1 MVDKNNK
8 NPLEELYTDSGQM
21 DQAAL
26 LSILKPYVRLH
37 KDSTTIIYTPT
48 GIGLSAAKKIILLF
62 LAKKA
67 LYLLGVISSELLAP
81 KEVKMEFSSK
91 HIPPGTIDATLKRFS
106 DRGPLMAQN
115 GKYFIPDFNFS
126 QVQEMF
132 NQPSSE

>member
-62 LAKKA
+62 HSGYICFSLSFSAK
-67 LYLLGVISSELLAP
+67 L
-81 KEVKMEFSSK
+81 
-91 HIPPGTIDATLKRFS
+91 PGKTFCLQIRLSGTCPYWKNERKT
-106 DRGPLMAQN
+106 
-115 GKYFIPDFNFS
+115 GK
-126 QVQEMF
+126 
-132 NQPSSE
+132 

>member
-1 MVDKNNK
+1 MKKIAFLILGLLLIGFTCV
-8 NPLEELYTDSGQM
+8 LAAQEEEPQKATTISGQ
-21 DQAAL
+21 QF
-26 LSILKPYVRLH
+26 K
-37 KDSTTIIYTPT
+37 
-48 GIGLSAAKKIILLF
+48 
-62 LAKKA
+62 
-67 LYLLGVISSELLAP
+67 P

-132 NQPSSE
+132 NQPSNE